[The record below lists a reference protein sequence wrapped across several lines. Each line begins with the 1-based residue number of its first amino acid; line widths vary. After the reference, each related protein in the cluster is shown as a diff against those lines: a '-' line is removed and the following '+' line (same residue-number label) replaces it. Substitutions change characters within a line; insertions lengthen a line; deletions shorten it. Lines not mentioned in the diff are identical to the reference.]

1 MGFAGRMP
9 FADVGTPSVPELL
22 ACEKSLT
29 QPDDELYLRQAAVA
43 HSHGNMVYQ
52 SAFNAPVKESK
63 VDIAEDRDER
73 HKVSGARASKQSP
86 QGAFDER
93 QKVRPSAGTWGVSV
107 SEVDRAGSRL
117 IDDSACP
124 APEGIVWPTG
134 RAVLQSGQM
143 PSAMTRDSAPGM

>member
-1 MGFAGRMP
+1 MGRFVSATGQ
-9 FADVGTPSVPELL
+9 FLL
-22 ACEKSLT
+22 ATYEQFSRPPTGSSICPLT
-29 QPDDELYLRQAAVA
+29 VA
-43 HSHGNMVYQ
+43 HSHGNVVYQ

-63 VDIAEDRDER
+63 VETAEDRDER
-73 HKVSGARASKQSP
+73 YKVSGARSSKQSP

-117 IDDSACP
+117 VDESACP
-124 APEGIVWPTG
+124 APEGIVRPTG

-143 PSAMTRDSAPGM
+143 PSTMTRDSAPGM

>member
-1 MGFAGRMP
+1 
-9 FADVGTPSVPELL
+9 
-22 ACEKSLT
+22 
-29 QPDDELYLRQAAVA
+29 
-43 HSHGNMVYQ
+43 MVYQ
-52 SAFNAPVKESK
+52 SAFNAPVKMSK
-63 VDIAEDRDER
+63 VETAEDRDER
-73 HKVSGARASKQSP
+73 HKVSGAHSSTQSP

-93 QKVRPSAGTWGVSV
+93 QRVRPSAGTWGVSV

-143 PSAMTRDSAPGM
+143 PSTMTRDSAPGM